1 LSEFRHKVTTFS
13 DEYVCIRDKNVA
25 AWESEWVRGLKVF
38 GGFRVLREHFVFL
51 GLFRQKFV
59 SRNQKSRDKMGSVK
73 KWIFVEFAV
82 CVR

>member
-38 GGFRVLREHFVFL
+38 GGFRGLRGALGFL
-51 GLFRQKFV
+51 GSF
-59 SRNQKSRDKMGSVK
+59 SSKSCLPQSKIKR
-73 KWIFVEFAV
+73 
-82 CVR
+82 